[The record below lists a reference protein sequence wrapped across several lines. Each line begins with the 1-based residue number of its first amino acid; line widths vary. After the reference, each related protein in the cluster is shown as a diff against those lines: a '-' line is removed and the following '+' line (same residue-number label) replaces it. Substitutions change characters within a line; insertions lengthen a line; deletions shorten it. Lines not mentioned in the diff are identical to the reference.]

1 MFIIKDLKTLY
12 FYKYI
17 NALTNV
23 KSILN
28 LEELEELLFKL
39 DSFKRNNEKK
49 LEIADN
55 KRFVSNSIHLTIIFR
70 CIILKFSFYIYQ
82 YNVSFCHLILFT
94 LYQYKLLLLFTMF
107 HKIILRIFV
116 SQTIFSH
123 TSFIH
128 PFFLDYFTHLY
139 PPRHKTCHHSKIMS
153 TYSPPGRTNTM
164 SSITRNYIRPTPNP
178 ANPVVPSSNRI
189 CPIISK
195 RERSLTK

>member
-55 KRFVSNSIHLTIIFR
+55 KWFVSNSIHLTIIFR
-70 CIILKFSFYIYQ
+70 YIALKFSFYIYQ

-94 LYQYKLLLLFTMF
+94 LYQYKLLC
-107 HKIILRIFV
+107 IYNV
-116 SQTIFSH
+116 SQNNFKNICLTNNIFPRFFHSPIFSRLFYTFISS
-123 TSFIH
+123 TSQDVP
-128 PFFLDYFTHLY
+128 PF
-139 PPRHKTCHHSKIMS
+139 
-153 TYSPPGRTNTM
+153 
-164 SSITRNYIRPTPNP
+164 
-178 ANPVVPSSNRI
+178 
-189 CPIISK
+189 
-195 RERSLTK
+195 